1 MSKNY
6 DHLPRFS
13 TAGLATGCILTL
25 IAAMAISVFFDI
37 QPAEA
42 STTTKMAHGV
52 SVHA

>member
-1 MSKNY
+1 MSKSC

-13 TAGLATGCILTL
+13 ASGLATGCILTL
-25 IAAMAISVFFDI
+25 IVAMAISVFFDV

-42 STTTKMAHGV
+42 STTNKMAHTV